1 MADMDEYITKSQVI
15 HLRQM
20 RAELLDLQ
28 ELLDKVIKG
37 EVTLEDYAGYIVKT
51 KKDISAIL
59 NIKNPDTFNAGS
71 SIGGGSDFTANIK
84 TADIIRSI
92 ENMWEQIETNPLMK
106 KFTDSQENFS
116 SSEGTSKAS
125 SIAATAGS
133 TAAKSAVETDST
145 DNSNSTDKS
154 NDELKTQEMLHHIN
168 MINDR
173 IRKMVF
179 LQSLLTIP
187 ERLNRWL
194 ENAPTGYYIP
204 FHLVFE
210 DELPN
215 AEDRVKVLKYL
226 AYSPKRIEKGII
238 CAGSGLIYKCETSLP
253 NQLKYAIYPLLVFVA
268 LTGAIIYSGNLKSGI
283 AIPFITR
290 FNASNFPD
298 PSTLLIQSN
307 WPNPSTLLICWLAV
321 LVGIAVHAAV
331 GAAKVEQKDGY
342 PPLISVKGILPYV
355 SAKSGW
361 LVWKQVLALV
371 GFIGLAYA
379 STTTSDTTFGAPAAF
394 LVGYSLDSIVE
405 LFGVSMEQKAK
416 AQVGVLKKQLNVAE
430 E

>member
-1 MADMDEYITKSQVI
+1 MPDMDIAANQI
-15 HLRQM
+15 IRLRQM

-37 EVTLEDYAGYIVKT
+37 DVTLEDYAEYISNT
-51 KKDISAIL
+51 KKDIRAIL
-59 NIKNPDTFNAGS
+59 NIKNSNIPNLGS
-71 SIGGGSDFTANIK
+71 PIGEGNDITADIK

-92 ENMWEQIETNPLMK
+92 ENMWEQIEANPLMK
-106 KFTDSQENFS
+106 RFTDSNGNSPDSGS
-116 SSEGTSKAS
+116 SSISESNLDPAGGNPVSATGNS
-125 SIAATAGS
+125 SDN
-133 TAAKSAVETDST
+133 DSNNNN
-145 DNSNSTDKS
+145 NSN
-154 NDELKTQEMLHHIN
+154 NELKTQEMLHHLN
-168 MINDR
+168 MIRDR

-238 CAGSGLIYKCETSLP
+238 CAGSGLIYKCETSLGD
-253 NQLKYAIYPLLVFVA
+253 QLKYAIYPLLVFA
-268 LTGAIIYSGNLKSGI
+268 GLTAAIIYSGNLRTGI
-283 AIPFITR
+283 FIPSITR
-290 FNASNFPD
+290 LNSSNLPD
-298 PSTLLIQSN
+298 PSTLLIQPD
-307 WPNPSTLLICWLAV
+307 WPNTSTLLICWLAV
-321 LVGIAVHAAV
+321 LAGIAVHAAV
-331 GAAKVEQKDGY
+331 SAAKTEQKDGY

-361 LVWKQVLALV
+361 LVWKQILALM
-371 GFIGLAYA
+371 GLIGLAYIA
-379 STTTSDTTFGAPAAF
+379 ATATTITDQTFGAPAAF
-394 LVGYSLDSIVE
+394 LAGYSLDSVVE

-416 AQVGVLKKQLNVAE
+416 VQVDVLKKQLNVAE